1 MASSLLTGSLRMTAQ
16 VCSED
21 YKTSLL
27 RQLENQLTG
36 YQLCQD
42 IDCVKENTMIDCV
55 RVGNMKRDADLSEP
69 VMYTINF
76 DIPANT

>member
-1 MASSLLTGSLRMTAQ
+1 MASSLLTGSLRMTAP
-16 VCSED
+16 VCSDD

-42 IDCVKENTMIDCV
+42 VDCVKENTVIDCA

-69 VMYTINF
+69 VIYTVSF

>member
-1 MASSLLTGSLRMTAQ
+1 MASSLLTGTLRMTGPE
-16 VCSED
+16 CSND

-42 IDCVKENTMIDCV
+42 VDCVKKNIVIDCA
-55 RVGNMKRDADLSEP
+55 RVGNMKRDADPSEP
-69 VMYTINF
+69 VQYTVNF
-76 DIPANT
+76 DIPVNT